1 MTGPR
6 LSSDGPVT
14 RHPQGAI
21 SIYVTLHLHA
31 ITLPQCPASPLTGS
45 VRMQENHRKRQIV
58 TAGKPLRV
66 SCKRTA
72 RAGWPG
78 SKNLHSI
85 ENPYCQNHACHAL
98 RQRAIRISGR
108 AQNTRRGGLQEA
120 VAQTRMY
127 SRINCCK
134 FPQRCRKNPQLIKHP
149 DVKWMPRFLSSSRQ
163 TTVEKSAISRLPVF
177 LYGSENNIGKPA

>member
-6 LSSDGPVT
+6 LASDGPVT

-21 SIYVTLHLHA
+21 SIFVTLHLHA

-45 VRMQENHRKRQIV
+45 VRMQENHRKSQIV
-58 TAGKPLRV
+58 TAGKPLWV
-66 SCKRTA
+66 SCERTV

-85 ENPYCQNHACHAL
+85 ENTYCLHSACHAL
-98 RQRAIRISGR
+98 RQQAIRISGR
-108 AQNTRRGGLQEA
+108 AQDTHRGGLQEA
-120 VAQTRMY
+120 VAQTQIY

-134 FPQRCRKNPQLIKHP
+134 FPQRCRKIPQFIKHP
-149 DVKWMPRFLSSSRQ
+149 DVKWMPRFLSSSGQ

-177 LYGSENNIGKPA
+177 LPGREDDIERPA